1 MSNIRKNLF
10 YQSAYQILNIILPL
24 VTAPYVSRVLG
35 AENIG
40 IYSYTYNIANYFVLF
55 AMLGIANYGNREIAK
70 VRDDQEKLNKTFSN
84 ITALHIVLSII
95 MLLLYT
101 IYIIL
106 EKGNVYTIIC
116 SIYIIGALFDI
127 NWFFF
132 GLEKFKITVTR
143 NTIVRI
149 LTVICIFIFVR
160 TREDLWIYIT
170 IMAVGN
176 TLGQSMVWFIV
187 RKYVQFIR
195 PEWKEMKK
203 HFKPMLI
210 LFIPVIAIS
219 LYKNMDKIMLGILS
233 TKMQVGYYENAGKI
247 INIPLGL
254 ITAVG
259 TVMLPKM
266 SNIIAHGQKDVAEN
280 YIRVSMKY
288 VMIAAFAVGFG
299 VAAISPVFT
308 PIFFGDE
315 FIQSDILIQG
325 LSITI
330 PFIAFANVLR
340 TQFLIPNSYDKSYII
355 SILIGAVLNI
365 IANLLLIP
373 KFAAKGA
380 VIGTIIAE
388 VSVCIFQ
395 TMAARKE
402 LPIKI
407 YIKQSLFYLFLGLGM
422 NFVVRYIGVLGNG
435 SIYTLFIQVLSGIV
449 IYLLGTVIEL
459 FISKD
464 KIIMS
469 IIHKKVRKNK

>member
-210 LFIPVIAIS
+210 LFVPVIAIS

>member
-55 AMLGIANYGNREIAK
+55 ATLGIANYGNREIAK

-84 ITALHIVLSII
+84 ITSLHIVLAII
-95 MLLLYT
+95 MLLFYT

-106 EKGNVYTIIC
+106 EKGNVYAVIC

-149 LTVICIFIFVR
+149 LTVVCIFIFVR
-160 TREDLWIYIT
+160 TRDDLWIYIT

-176 TLGQSMVWFIV
+176 TLGQSMVWVMV

-210 LFIPVIAIS
+210 LFVPVIAIS

-233 TKMQVGYYENAGKI
+233 TKKQVGYYENAGKI

-266 SNIIAHGQKDVAEN
+266 SNIIAHGKNDMAEN
-280 YIRVSMKY
+280 YIRLSMKY
-288 VMIAAFAVGFG
+288 VMMAAFAVGFG
-299 VAAISPVFT
+299 VAAVSPVFT
-308 PIFFGDE
+308 PVFFGNE

-340 TQFLIPNSYDKSYII
+340 TQFLIPHSYDNSYII
-355 SILIGAVLNI
+355 SILIGAGLNV

-373 KFAAKGA
+373 KFEAKGA

-395 TMAARKE
+395 TMAVRKE

-407 YIKQSLFYLFLGLGM
+407 YIKQSLFYFLLGIGM
-422 NFVVRYIGVLGNG
+422 NFVVRYIGKLGDV
-435 SIYTLFIQVLSGIV
+435 SIYTLFIQIVSGIV
-449 IYLLGTVIEL
+449 IYFLGTIIEL

-469 IIHKKVRKNK
+469 IIHKRRID